1 MLGKMDPKK
10 IQEMMKKL
18 NMNVQQ
24 IDADEVIIKAKGRNI
39 VISRPEVMLT
49 NMMGKDVY
57 QVTGE
62 VSEAES
68 ISEKDIE
75 IVMEKTGKDRD
86 AVVKTLER
94 LDNDLARAVM
104 ELKKKD

>member
-1 MLGKMDPKK
+1 MFGKMDPRKL
-10 IQEMMKKL
+10 QEMMKKL
-18 NMNVQQ
+18 NMSVQQ
-24 IDADEVIIKAKGRNI
+24 LDAEEVIIKTKSRNI
-39 VISRPEVMLT
+39 IISNPEVMLT

-57 QVTGE
+57 QITGE
-62 VSEAES
+62 ASEAEGV
-68 ISEKDIE
+68 SEKDIE

-94 LDNDLARAVM
+94 LDNDLARAIM